1 MTPPLTPILPP
12 RAPRLALAATPTH
25 ARPLGVL
32 SAHVV
37 SVSSAL
43 ELWPVAVVSRLHGHE
58 TRHALVHNWS
68 TVTALIHPDADPL
81 QAAELLRV
89 IAAELERR
97 GAELREALAG
107 ELDLRHTMPVQG
119 GDPASSMRVGAE
131 LLATGRAPTPR
142 VLDLE
147 DDDE

>member
-1 MTPPLTPILPP
+1 MIPPLTPILPP

-25 ARPLGVL
+25 EHPSGLL

-37 SVSSAL
+37 DVRCLL
-43 ELWPVAVVSRLHGHE
+43 ELWPVAEV
-58 TRHALVHNWS
+58 TRWRGRTTPTFLNHHWS
-68 TVTALIHPDADPL
+68 TVTALVHPDAEPL
-81 QAAELLRV
+81 QAAELLR
-89 IAAELERR
+89 ALADELERR
-97 GAELREALAG
+97 GAALRNLPRLSSGRGVEG
-107 ELDLRHTMPVQG
+107 CG

-147 DDDE
+147 DDDDE